1 MADDYNVQRY
11 RGCGCARCRMRG
23 LMGPAILVTIGVL
36 LLFNEFHLVRFHYT
50 WPVILIVIGVV
61 KVLVASASVEGH
73 RGLVLGPQGGSGG
86 PQAPSGP
93 GSDPSQVKNA

>member
-1 MADDYNVQRY
+1 MADEYYVRGD

-23 LMGPAILVTIGVL
+23 LMAPAFLVTLGVL
-36 LLFNEFHLVRFHYT
+36 LLFNEFHVVRFHYT

-61 KVLVASASVEGH
+61 KVLIASASLEGH
-73 RGLVLGPQGGSGG
+73 RGLVVGPQGGPGG
-86 PQAPSGP
+86 PQPPSGP